1 MKNTHRGALILV
13 KLQASAGSIQVP
25 YELIKIVLT
34 EYPAFKSLVKMIQ
47 EQPAAAVIIA
57 LISEKNKLR
66 EKQQKGRVYMW
77 CVARFGTICT
87 I

>member
-1 MKNTHRGALILV
+1 MLILV

-47 EQPAAAVIIA
+47 EQAAAAVIIA
-57 LISEKNKLR
+57 LIHEKSKSRENKR
-66 EKQQKGRVYMW
+66 KERVYMW
-77 CVARFGTICT
+77 CLARFGTICT